1 MFFVSLDKGGGLIQ
15 CLVKTIHCCFQGTY
29 ITYITFKNV
38 SIFFPRFL
46 SIDSLSFAMYMDA
59 ETWMQL
65 SRSWLGKS
73 IHLLWVFHGLMS
85 FCWAHHG
92 DMIEICFTNL
102 T

>member
-1 MFFVSLDKGGGLIQ
+1 MFGQNDSLLFSGYL
-15 CLVKTIHCCFQGTY
+15 Y

-38 SIFFPRFL
+38 SIFLPRFL